1 MPAREIVLD
10 EVNLLCNSG
19 FSGGV
24 VLTSRSATF
33 TRKPDGFFVFEIEPL
48 HTYQQQKLIDNW
60 FGSSQN
66 RIRTAADFEA
76 AIADVPYKDLRTRPL
91 TLANLCIVFEKYG
104 YLPPSPV
111 TIYRKIVQLLLEE
124 WDSER
129 GVTRYSRYAGFD
141 AARKLD
147 FLAALSY
154 EMDVVR
160 GSGASFS
167 TGNLE
172 EAYREICDRFHL
184 PSEQAMTVAAEIES
198 HSGLLVRTGVDT
210 FEFSHKSL
218 QEYLTAEYISR
229 LRLLP
234 SGPARARLNIKVSIC
249 SNATSTT

>member
-1 MPAREIVLD
+1 MAKVES
-10 EVNLLCNSG
+10 E
-19 FSGGV
+19 
-24 VLTSRSATF
+24 
-33 TRKPDGFFVFEIEPL
+33 
-48 HTYQQQKLIDNW
+48 
-60 FGSSQN
+60 N
-66 RIRTAADFEA
+66 RLRTAADFEA
-76 AIADVPYKDLRTRPL
+76 AVANVPYKDLRTRPL
-91 TLANLCIVFEKYG
+91 TLVNLCIVFEKYG

-129 GVTRYSRYAGFD
+129 GVRRYSRYADFD

-154 EMDVVR
+154 EMDVIR

-167 TGNLE
+167 TSNLQ

-184 PSEQAMTVAAEIES
+184 PPNDAAIVAQEIES
-198 HSGLLVRTGVDT
+198 HSGLIVRTGIET

-234 SGPARARLNIKVSIC
+234 TLGILLRNYPNELAIAVALASDPAEWFCSLDTIKV
-249 SNATSTT
+249 